1 MDRGIPLSD
10 VFREYALLGVS
21 CTAYPSHAAAVAHVK
36 TVIGAGMPG
45 YTVAINAEKIVR
57 SQDDPAFRQLVQ
69 RAALRVPDG
78 AGAVLALRLL
88 SRVRSAKI
96 DFPKAVLEAAAEMGE
111 RARMAV
117 IGATEESHQR
127 AITEIRLRYPGI
139 QIVLNRSGFVAEDE
153 LLRELR
159 ETRPQVCLVAM
170 GTPKQERFATRAV
183 ESGIPCLFVGCGGAL
198 DILSGHAVRA
208 PKWMVDNYLEWLY
221 RLIQQ
226 PSRWRRQSVLPVFL
240 GRLLTAWIRRQPS

>member
-1 MDRGIPLSD
+1 M
-10 VFREYALLGVS
+10 A
-21 CTAYPSHAAAVAHVK
+21 
-36 TVIGAGMPG
+36 G

-57 SQDDPAFRQLVQ
+57 SQDDPEFRQLVQ
-69 RAALRVPDG
+69 NAALRVPDG

-88 SRVRSAKI
+88 CGVRSAKI
-96 DFPKAVLEAAAEMGE
+96 DFPKAVLEAAAELGE
-111 RARMAV
+111 RARMGV
-117 IGATEESHQR
+117 IGATEESHQL
-127 AITEIRLRYPGI
+127 AITEIRLRYPAI

-153 LLRELR
+153 LVRELL

-208 PKWMVDNYLEWLY
+208 PKWMVDNYFEWLY

>member
-1 MDRGIPLSD
+1 MDAGVPLSD
-10 VFREYALLGVS
+10 VVREYSLLGVS
-21 CTAYPSHAAAVAHVK
+21 CTAYPNNAGAVAHVK
-36 TVIGAGMPG
+36 TLIERATRG

-57 SQDDPAFRQLVQ
+57 SQDDPAFRQLVEN
-69 RAALRVPDG
+69 ASLRVPDG

-88 SRVRSAKI
+88 CKVRSAKI
-96 DFPKAVLEAAAEMGE
+96 DFPKAVLEAAAALGE

-117 IGATEESHQR
+117 IGATEASHQR
-127 AITEIRLRYPGI
+127 AIAEIRRRYPGI
-139 QIVLNRSGFVAEDE
+139 RIVMNRCGFVAEAE
-153 LLRELR
+153 LLRELH

-170 GTPKQERFATRAV
+170 GTPKQERFAMRAV
-183 ESGIPCLFVGCGGAL
+183 ESGVQCLFVGCGGAL

-240 GRLLTAWIRRQPS
+240 GRLLAVWIRRQPS

>member
-1 MDRGIPLSD
+1 VSD
-10 VFREYALLGVS
+10 AAREYALLGVS
-21 CTAYPSHAAAVAHVK
+21 CTAYASHGAAVAHVR
-36 TVIGAGMPG
+36 TLIEGGARG

-57 SQDDPAFRQLVQ
+57 SQDDPAFRQLVEK
-69 RAALRVPDG
+69 AALRVPDG

-88 SRVRSAKI
+88 CRVRSAKI
-96 DFPKAVLEAAAEMGE
+96 DFPRAVLEAVAELGG

-117 IGATEESHQR
+117 IGATEDSHQR
-127 AITEIRLRYPGI
+127 AIAEIRLRHPGI
-139 QIVLNRSGFVAEDE
+139 RIVMNRSGFVAEDE
-153 LLRELR
+153 LLRELH

-170 GTPKQERFATRAV
+170 GTPKQERFAMRAV
-183 ESGIPCLFVGCGGAL
+183 GAGVPCLFVGCGGAL

-240 GRLLTAWIRRQPS
+240 GRLLAVWMRRQAS